1 MSDVNGVVVHPV
13 TAERWDDLVALFE
26 RKGPRGGTPVPG
38 HCWCMAHRDENKLP
52 RVDLRKGV
60 MRELVQSGKVPGLI
74 AYEDGEPV
82 GWVAVAPREEYG
94 ALQRSRLYGPL
105 DGDQDVFAITCF
117 YVDPE
122 ERGSGVS
129 SALLDAA
136 VGFAKAQGATA
147 VDAFPKAALAVHAT
161 KSARAEQ
168 GFSFMGRPQS
178 FERRGFERVREAGAR
193 QVVRRELPGSDR
205 AR

>member
-1 MSDVNGVVVHPV
+1 MSGVVVHPV

-52 RVDLRKGV
+52 LPDLRKGV
-60 MRELVQSGKVPGLI
+60 MRELVQSDKVPGLI

-105 DGDQDVFAITCF
+105 DGDEGVFAITCF
-117 YVDPE
+117 YVDSE
-122 ERGSGVS
+122 ARGSGVS

-136 VGFAKAQGATA
+136 IEFAKAQGATA
-147 VDAFPKAALAVHAT
+147 VDAFPKTALAVHAT
-161 KSARAEQ
+161 TNARAEQ

-178 FERRGFERVREAGAR
+178 FERRGFEPVREAGAR
-193 QVVRRELPGSDR
+193 RVVRRDLSGTGEADV
-205 AR
+205 